1 MLRVTIWNEYHHE
14 QNDPIVKKLYP
25 EGIHGQLASFL
36 KEDFEVRTAV
46 LSDDECGLTE
56 EVLKN
61 TDVLIWWGH
70 VRHDAVPDRI
80 VERVCNAVVSGMGLI
95 ALHSAHHSKI
105 FKRLTGTPCNLGW
118 REDGDLLRNW
128 VCDPSHPIAKGID
141 RFFDVEHEE
150 TYCEPF
156 SIPEPMETVF
166 IGWYEGGECF
176 RTGVTFKRGNGK
188 IFYFQPGHET
198 YPTYYNECVQLVIK
212 NAVNWAAP
220 ILRSD
225 SILEC
230 PHIEKTD
237 Y

>member
-14 QNDPIVKKLYP
+14 QHHPIANELYP

-36 KEDFEVRTAV
+36 KDEFEVRTAL

-70 VRHDAVPDRI
+70 VRHYAVPDRI
-80 VERVCNAVVSGMGLI
+80 VERVCNAVASGMGLI
-95 ALHSAHHSKI
+95 ALHSTHQSKI
-105 FKRLTGTPCNLGW
+105 FHRLMGTPCNLSW
-118 REDGDLLRNW
+118 RENGDKVRNW

-141 RFFDVEHEE
+141 RYFELEHEE

-176 RTGVTFKRGNGK
+176 RTGVTFKRGHGK

-198 YPTYYNECVQLVIK
+198 YPTYYNKDVQLVIK
-212 NAVNWAAP
+212 NAINWAAP
-220 ILRSD
+220 IYRD
-225 SILEC
+225 DDILEC
-230 PHIEKTD
+230 HRINKT